1 MLIFNTTYKISNPIE
16 YAWIA
21 FIKEIHIPFMTNESV
36 FCNPQ
41 IAKIVGST
49 DNEGVSYS
57 VQFQISD
64 MDTLTIWHKSNAE
77 EFQLSFQNAFAN
89 EVHFFSTVLEIIE

>member
-1 MLIFNTTYKISNPIE
+1 MLIFNTTYIVSTSIE
-16 YAWIA
+16 HAWIA
-21 FIKEIHIPFMTNESV
+21 FIKKNHIPFMTNESV
-36 FCNPQ
+36 FSNPQ

-49 DNEGVSYS
+49 PDDGVSYS

-64 MDTLTIWHKSNAE
+64 MDTLTKWHKSNAE